1 MSEIVEEE
9 EIEFIPINED
19 IVIEIVDLRYAK
31 KSLVV
36 EAIYQDIVFTFN
48 VFWTNKFCSA
58 DNKFSFKI
66 LDEDKQLV
74 APDYKLIAKFD
85 VTKSGYLKCLSARI
99 LDE

>member
-1 MSEIVEEE
+1 MSKIIENE
-9 EIEFIPINED
+9 EIEFPLNEE
-19 IVIEIVDLRYAK
+19 IIIEIVDLRYAK

-36 EAIYQDIVFTFN
+36 EAIYQDILFTFN

-66 LDEDKQLV
+66 LDEDKQLAV
-74 APDYKLIAKFD
+74 PDNFKLIAKFD

>member
-1 MSEIVEEE
+1 MSKIIENE
-9 EIEFIPINED
+9 EIEFPLNEE
-19 IVIEIVDLRYAK
+19 IIIEIVDLRYAK

-36 EAIYQDIVFTFN
+36 EAIYQDILFTFN

-58 DNKFSFKI
+58 DNKFSFKM
-66 LDEDKQLV
+66 LDEDKQLAV
-74 APDYKLIAKFD
+74 PDNFKLIAKFD

>member
-1 MSEIVEEE
+1 MSKIIENE
-9 EIEFIPINED
+9 EIEFPLNEE
-19 IVIEIVDLRYAK
+19 IIIEIVDLRYAK

-36 EAIYQDIVFTFN
+36 EAIYQDILFTFN

-66 LDEDKQLV
+66 LDEDKQLAV
-74 APDYKLIAKFD
+74 PDNLKLIAKFD

>member
-1 MSEIVEEE
+1 MSELIEDE
-9 EIEFIPINED
+9 EIEFPLNEE
-19 IVIEIVDLRYAK
+19 IIIEIVDLRYAK

-36 EAIYQDIVFTFN
+36 EAIYQDILFTFN

-66 LDEDKQLV
+66 LDEDKQLAV
-74 APDYKLIAKFD
+74 PDNLKLIAKFD